1 MLNFKLAMSHHGWVG
16 GNLPVAIAGPRKL
29 CIFCIFRN
37 LIFRLMFYRILA
49 VAVADDISTSDE
61 TGRKARNDPQRI
73 TRF

>member
-1 MLNFKLAMSHHGWVG
+1 
-16 GNLPVAIAGPRKL
+16 
-29 CIFCIFRN
+29 
-37 LIFRLMFYRILA
+37 MFYRILA